1 MSEGE
6 IEEEKVSEGEI
17 EEEEEVEGEIEEEEK
32 EVEMADL
39 TLGRSARCLLTDWAA
54 SASRPTLFAA
64 VSHQSWRAAALPRD
78 VVAG

>member
-1 MSEGE
+1 ME
-6 IEEEKVSEGEI
+6 IEEEKEVEKVSEGEI
-17 EEEEEVEGEIEEEEK
+17 EE

-39 TLGRSARCLLTDWAA
+39 TLGRSARFLPTDSAA

-64 VSHQSWRAAALPRD
+64 VSHQSWRAAALPGD